1 MLHRKMHQNRCKTG
15 EKSLKIQLLRG
26 RNQSL
31 EYGTMVLQF
40 RNGLPGTLKTEER
53 FLTVSDEEFHELQR
67 GDDLQ

>member
-1 MLHRKMHQNRCKTG
+1 MHRKMHQNRCKTG

-26 RNQSL
+26 RNRCLQ
-31 EYGTMVLQF
+31 YGTIELQSGS
-40 RNGLPGTLKTEER
+40 GLPRTLKTEER

>member
-1 MLHRKMHQNRCKTG
+1 MHQNRCKTG
-15 EKSLKIQLLRG
+15 EKSLEIQLLSG
-26 RNQSL
+26 RNQNL

-40 RNGLPGTLKTEER
+40 RNVLQGTLKTEER